1 MLLPRHSSYGSSY
14 LPPTAPSHTMPTL
27 VLLPPP
33 QMDLFHKSN
42 LVKDLNL
49 AIDMG
54 LHPIRGI
61 IPGIDIDNDL
71 IPKDSSCRTCVEKS
85 ANWIIQRT
93 WERFD
98 EFCKK
103 AICPFIRAMCLKAHE
118 HPKVA
123 TGFLMAEV
131 KPYEMGYAY
140 CLGKGV
146 CHPKTDEDVLNNPPI
161 KIGNKD
167 DAASTATIFHPAV
180 SAALHEIANGA
191 ETWAQLAKD
200 EFKAQVDKFMGEEC
214 PPPITD
220 FISSL
225 KDKAECTCR
234 CMHCVRAAGRMVMRL
249 KIESVTV
256 WCLTHKD
263 SPVAQNMCKCAYQHP
278 EVAFGYL
285 LAKMQPW
292 KFGLGYCYG
301 HGECGSECPHPGPPG
316 PPRLDGTPAS
326 EDTEEKQEK
335 SWNRKSNKEE
345 NDESLEK
352 KFKKDTESLKHESE
366 YEKKLEEQ
374 LKETAEGTKA
384 KLTKNALRKR
394 IETESGDDSQIKN
407 TNKNKEE
414 TKSENG
420 ERSNKR
426 YHFNEAAAA
435 INNPEIEKIEKIQ
448 RISQ

>member
-1 MLLPRHSSYGSSY
+1 MKG
-14 LPPTAPSHTMPTL
+14 TMRIITTCVVAAAWLAKPAQALWPLSKTPEVETL
-27 VLLPPP
+27 EGMKQL
-33 QMDLFHKSN
+33 MDLFHKSN

-278 EVAFGYL
+278 EVREVAI
-285 LAKMQPW
+285 AI
-292 KFGLGYCYG
+292 
-301 HGECGSECPHPGPPG
+301 
-316 PPRLDGTPAS
+316 D
-326 EDTEEKQEK
+326 
-335 SWNRKSNKEE
+335 
-345 NDESLEK
+345 
-352 KFKKDTESLKHESE
+352 
-366 YEKKLEEQ
+366 
-374 LKETAEGTKA
+374 
-384 KLTKNALRKR
+384 
-394 IETESGDDSQIKN
+394 
-407 TNKNKEE
+407 
-414 TKSENG
+414 
-420 ERSNKR
+420 RSMDV
-426 YHFNEAAAA
+426 AAASCEFPIA
-435 INNPEIEKIEKIQ
+435 YMHTL
-448 RISQ
+448 SQQGRPTPTRPAAMTCTWASYDVVIRCRHHHSDERPNMRSRL